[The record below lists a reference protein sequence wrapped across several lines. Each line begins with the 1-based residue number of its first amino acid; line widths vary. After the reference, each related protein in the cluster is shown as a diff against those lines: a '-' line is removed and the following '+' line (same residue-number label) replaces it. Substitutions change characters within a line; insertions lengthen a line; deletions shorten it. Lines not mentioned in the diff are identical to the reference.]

1 MNYTV
6 LPLSIGFLI
15 FGMVLVGNF
24 STSQSSVLVGTS
36 QSTQQSVKKGI
47 LAGLIVAAV
56 AIVISF
62 FRNLYSIKLNYI
74 LLKAAGRVA
83 CWRKSIFLFIPLF
96 LVMLVGCIGM
106 VLFEF
111 LGYWSNGR
119 KIFLPAEYL
128 YYQIHGFSF
137 STGVLILLVIQL
149 LWGLSFVK

>member
-1 MNYTV
+1 MNYFV
-6 LPLSIGFLI
+6 LPLSLGTLI
-15 FGMVLVGNF
+15 F
-24 STSQSSVLVGTS
+24 SIVLVGTFS
-36 QSTQQSVKKGI
+36 TNQSALKTGLFVS
-47 LAGLIVAAV
+47 LIVIAV
-56 AIVISF
+56 VMALSF
-62 FRNLYSIKLNYI
+62 FRTLYSIKLHLI
-74 LLKAAGRVA
+74 LLKTSANVA
-83 CWRKSIFLFIPLF
+83 SWRKSTFLFIPLF
-96 LVMLVGCIGM
+96 LVMLVGCVGM

>member
-1 MNYTV
+1 MNYIV
-6 LPLSIGFLI
+6 LPLSIVTLI
-15 FGMVLVGNF
+15 F
-24 STSQSSVLVGTS
+24 SIVLVGTF
-36 QSTQQSVKKGI
+36 STNQGAFKTSLFVS
-47 LAGLIVAAV
+47 LIVIAV
-56 AIVISF
+56 VMALSF
-62 FRNLYSIKLNYI
+62 FRTLYSIKLHFI
-74 LLKAAGRVA
+74 LLKTSANVA
-83 CWRKSIFLFIPLF
+83 SWRQSIFYFIPLSLTF
-96 LVMLVGCIGM
+96 LILLIGM